1 MIKTLGAVV
10 GGLFVGAVVMEIIHK
25 KYPNSLEKFYSAA
38 GDLVDGMKEGFKDG
52 YQSMTQSE
60 EPAEA

>member
-1 MIKTLGAVV
+1 MFKTLGAVV
-10 GGLFVGAVVMEIIHK
+10 GGLFVGAVVMEVIHR

-38 GDLVDGMKEGFKDG
+38 GDLAGGMKDGFKEG